1 MPESSGM
8 PARGREGRR
17 GEWGGRARVEPA
29 ACEHLGGK
37 GPRLFLLVHAREA
50 LADDGHLLLERRR
63 ARRHQLEREGANL
76 LELLG
81 RQAVE
86 RVGEIL
92 KDLSGEDE
100 RHLLMQQVLDQRL
113 HTQQRTLATRRVGVR
128 AEALARTLSCGTSIF
143 ERYSARS
150 ALYRSIFVFWSAMP
164 ASCSIAAAALIAPR
178 ARIAGARGAVLSREN
193 STHGEVASSRHR
205 ARARAAPDRSARAST
220 P

>member
-8 PARGREGRR
+8 PARGRGGRR
-17 GEWGGRARVEPA
+17 GERGGRARGEPA

-37 GPRLFLLVHAREA
+37 GPRLLLLVHAREA

-92 KDLSGEDE
+92 KDLSGEHE

-113 HTQQRTLATRRVGVR
+113 HTQQRTLAARRVGVR
-128 AEALARTLSCGTSIF
+128 DEALARTLSCGTSIF

-164 ASCSIAAAALIAPR
+164 ASCSIAAAALIVPR
-178 ARIAGARGAVLSREN
+178 RGSRW
-193 STHGEVASSRHR
+193 V
-205 ARARAAPDRSARAST
+205 ARARATLCFRARNLLTAK
-220 P
+220 